1 MNHAMKRMILLSL
14 SIAAIFA
21 TGCSTTSKSSC
32 CDTASASSS
41 PPKAKST
48 AFEGS
53 WTGHDVTPGREG
65 PASLLVSGHTLEFH
79 GAASNDWLKATFT
92 LHDDTNPKQ
101 CTGVVIECPQADY
114 VGKTFYAIYK
124 IEGDTLTVAGNEPGN
139 TNIASAFDDPGARQ
153 IVFKHD
159 Q

>member
-21 TGCSTTSKSSC
+21 TGCSTTSQSSC
-32 CDTASASSS
+32 CDPASASSP
-41 PPKAKST
+41 PPKPKLT
-48 AFEGS
+48 AIEGS
-53 WTGHDVTPGREG
+53 WTGQEVTPGREG
-65 PASLLVSGHTLEFH
+65 PASLLVSGRTLEFH
-79 GAASNDWLKATFT
+79 GAASDDWLKGTFT
-92 LHDDTNPKQ
+92 LHEETNPKQ
-101 CTGVVIECPQADY
+101 LTGAIIECPAQDY
-114 VGKTFYAIYK
+114 VGKNFYAIYK

-139 TNIASAFDDPGARQ
+139 TNIPTLFDDPGARQ